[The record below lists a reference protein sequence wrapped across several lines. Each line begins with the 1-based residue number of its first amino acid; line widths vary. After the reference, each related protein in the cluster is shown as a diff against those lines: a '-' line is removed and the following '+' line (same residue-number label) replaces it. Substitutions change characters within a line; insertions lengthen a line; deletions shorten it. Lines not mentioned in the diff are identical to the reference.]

1 MTQLKRKRA
10 MESLIFLVEKRDG
23 RVKARTCANGSTQH
37 AYMERDDAASPTA
50 MTESILIT
58 ATINAK
64 QKRDVMMADIP
75 NAFVQT
81 IVEEKNQVK
90 GEHII
95 MKIRGPLVDMLLEIA
110 PEVYEGYSTYK
121 GKTKVLYIKMLKA
134 IYGMLLSSLLYYK
147 KFCKDIESIG
157 FEVNPYDPC
166 VANRIVNGKHHTVS
180 WHVNDLKSSHV
191 DNKVNDQFLQWL
203 EKTFAS
209 DDSGHVKA
217 IRGNRHDYLAMIL
230 DFSIPGI
237 LQVDMTPYVKSM
249 IEEFPDKL
257 SGKTKTPWNENLF
270 KVDPNSKHLKTKQA
284 KVFHT
289 FVMKGMFLC
298 KRGCQ
303 DVQPAIAF
311 MVTRVTEP
319 NKGDWKK
326 LVKMMNYLK
335 ATKDDVPCMSADD
348 TGTIKWHVDAA
359 FAIHKDMKSHTG
371 ATMTLGS
378 GTICSISTKQKVNTQ
393 SSTEAEMVGFD
404 DVISKI
410 LWSKLLLKPKVLKLK
425 PTLSIETIPALC
437 DWRRMVKQA
446 LESVHI
452 TSISSSSILPT

>member
-1 MTQLKRKRA
+1 
-10 MESLIFLVEKRDG
+10 
-23 RVKARTCANGSTQH
+23 
-37 AYMERDDAASPTA
+37 MERDDAASPTA

-270 KVDPNSKHLKTKQA
+270 KVDLKSMIEEFPDKLSGKTKTPWNENLFKVDPNSKCLETKQA
-284 KVFHT
+284 KVFHM

-298 KRGCQ
+298 KCGCQ
-303 DVQPAIAF
+303 DIQPAIAF

-319 NKGDWKK
+319 NEGDWKK
-326 LVKMMNYLK
+326 LVRMMNYLK
-335 ATKDDVPCMSADD
+335 ATKDDVPCISANDA
-348 TGTIKWHVDAA
+348 GTIQWHVDAA
-359 FAIHKDMKSHTG
+359 FTIHKDMKSHTG
-371 ATMTLGS
+371 VTMTLGS
-378 GTICSISTKQKVNTQ
+378 GTICSISTKQKVNT
-393 SSTEAEMVGFD
+393 
-404 DVISKI
+404 
-410 LWSKLLLKPKVLKLK
+410 
-425 PTLSIETIPALC
+425 
-437 DWRRMVKQA
+437 
-446 LESVHI
+446 
-452 TSISSSSILPT
+452 